1 MKIPVY
7 LDCHSTTP
15 VDPRVVEAM
24 LPCFTDHFGNA
35 SAAVNRH
42 GSAALELLQNARE
55 KIAKV
60 AGAEP
65 SEVIFTSGATEA
77 INMVIRGITR
87 GKTAPDIHIITCQ
100 TEHSAVLDTCD
111 FMENQ
116 GARIT
121 RLPVN
126 SAGKLDLAR
135 LEKILRDGATL
146 VSLMHANNEVGVI
159 HPIKE
164 IALLCKQHGVLLHVD
179 AAQSFGKLPITF
191 RESQIDFL
199 SISGHKLYAPKGIGA
214 MLIRRQMP
222 PLRIDPLLHGGSQ
235 ERGLRSG
242 TINVPGAVA
251 LARAAELCQAEM
263 GAEQSRIR
271 DMRDLLLNLISKEIP
286 ELFVN
291 GCMERRLAGNLNI
304 SFAALTEPHLLL
316 PKLQEKISVSSGSA
330 CKSGSQKPSY
340 VLTAL
345 GVPDDLATASLR
357 FGIGRFNTRSE
368 IEYAAGAVAE
378 TIKSLRT

>member
-1 MKIPVY
+1 MKLPVY
-7 LDCHSTTP
+7 LDHHSTTP
-15 VDPRVVEAM
+15 VDPRVIEAM
-24 LPCFTDHFGNA
+24 LPCMTEHYGNA
-35 SAAVNRH
+35 SASVNRH
-42 GSAALELLQNARE
+42 GSAALELLQSARE

-60 AGAEP
+60 AGAES

-77 INMVIRGITR
+77 INMVIRGIAR
-87 GKTAPDIHIITCQ
+87 GKNVADVHIITCA

-111 FMENQ
+111 FMETQ
-116 GARIT
+116 GARVT

-126 SAGKLDLAR
+126 SAGKIDLNQ
-135 LEKILRDGATL
+135 LERIVLNGATL
-146 VSLMHANNEVGVI
+146 VSLMHANNEIGVI

-164 IALLCKQHGVLLHVD
+164 IALLCKQHGVLFHVD
-179 AAQSFGKLPITF
+179 AAQTFGKLPIAF

-251 LARAAELCQAEM
+251 LARAAELCHADM
-263 GAEQSRIR
+263 GPEQSRIR
-271 DMRDLLLNLISKEIP
+271 DLRDYLLDLISEEIP

-304 SFAALTEPHLLL
+304 SFAALSDPHLLL
-316 PKLQEKISVSSGSA
+316 PKLQDKISVSSGSA

-340 VLTAL
+340 VLKAL
-345 GVPDDLATASLR
+345 GVPDDLATGSLR
-357 FGIGRFNTRSE
+357 FGLGRFNTRAE

-378 TIKSLRT
+378 TIRSLRT